1 MDRPLLTE
9 LIAALALFYAWSFA
23 QLLFVVLH
31 LPPTAATVQVALVA
45 LLFAA
50 RYVLPSPDPAQ
61 QRRRERGS
69 VRPLGGYWPWTV
81 VAAAAIAVMLV
92 VLTGI
97 VAHIIPS
104 PEPPDERIVAYLAQ
118 PRGWVPFAA
127 GALLADPLVGEVIF
141 RGWVQGRLTRD
152 LGPEVA
158 IVNTAALYAIANL
171 DLPFVPTNLVLGLA
185 CGYAVY
191 LTGSIWSAVLTSA
204 ALNAAMLVATGPLPW
219 FDLRKDFFADART
232 IAGGAGVMVVSGA
245 VAAFAF
251 HRLKLRRD
259 AEFAAAAERDAQAAA
274 ARAPD

>member
-1 MDRPLLTE
+1 
-9 LIAALALFYAWSFA
+9 
-23 QLLFVVLH
+23 
-31 LPPTAATVQVALVA
+31 VQVALVA

-50 RYVLPSPDPAQ
+50 RYVIASPDPAQ
-61 QRRRERGS
+61 QERRARGS
-69 VRPLGGYWPWTV
+69 VRPLRGFWPWTL
-81 VAAAAIAVMLV
+81 VAAAAVAVMLV

-97 VAHIIPS
+97 VAHLLPS
-104 PEPPDERIVAYLAQ
+104 PEQPDERIVAYLAQ
-118 PRGWVPFAA
+118 PRGWLPFAA

-171 DLPFVPTNLVLGLA
+171 DLPFLPTNLVLGLA

-191 LTGSIWSAVLTSA
+191 LTGSIWSAVITSA
-204 ALNAAMLVATGPLPW
+204 ALNGAMLIATGPVPW

-232 IAGGAGVMVVSGA
+232 IAGGVGVMLVTGA

-251 HRLKLRRD
+251 HRMRLRRD
-259 AEFAAAAERDAQAAA
+259 ADLAAAQQDAPPAG
-274 ARAPD
+274 ARSPD